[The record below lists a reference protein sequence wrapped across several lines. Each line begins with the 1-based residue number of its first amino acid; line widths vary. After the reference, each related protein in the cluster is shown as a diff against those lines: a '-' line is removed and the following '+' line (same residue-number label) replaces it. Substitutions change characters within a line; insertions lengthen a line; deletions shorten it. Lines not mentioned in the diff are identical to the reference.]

1 MSDRI
6 AKPALGGSRSSL
18 SVAPRI
24 LETTTR
30 TNRSPAKV
38 ALQPGHSPLDWAR
51 LKSSSNLRGPIPES
65 QLAQSG
71 RISKRELQKHASRQD
86 AWTVLAGKVYN
97 ITPYLDF
104 HPGGVPQLMRAAGKD
119 GTQLFM
125 EFHAWINFDMMLD
138 KCAVGRYVGDVE

>member
-1 MSDRI
+1 M
-6 AKPALGGSRSSL
+6 KPNLSNLRPSLG
-18 SVAPRI
+18 VAPRV

-30 TNRSPAKV
+30 ANRNLAKV

-51 LKSSSNLRGPIPES
+51 LKSSSNLRGPIPDS
-65 QLAQSG
+65 PLAQCG
-71 RISKRELQKHASRQD
+71 RISKKELQKHTSRQD

-104 HPGGVPQLMRAAGKD
+104 HPGGVQQLMRAAGKD

-125 EFHAWINFDMMLD
+125 QFHSWVNFDMMLD
-138 KCAVGRYVGDVE
+138 KFVVGRYVGDVEP